1 MAFKR
6 LTPAPRP
13 IEGDP
18 CADPRVDCAAYRA
31 AVAAAAQAGATG
43 VTPAAELPAVVT
55 PPVLSPAPDLPVSQ
69 VARNALK
76 AAGRVAGAILGG
88 QRVLVPD
95 AERDRRLAI
104 CATCPHYDAEGNAG
118 LGRCRLCGCTRKKAS
133 FATERCPDGRW
144 GTWDA

>member
-6 LTPAPRP
+6 LTSRP
-13 IEGDP
+13 DPIMGDP
-18 CADPRVDCAAYRA
+18 CADPRVDCMPTSTASAL
-31 AVAAAAQAGATG
+31 
-43 VTPAAELPAVVT
+43 PAA
-55 PPVLSPAPDLPVSQ
+55 Q

-76 AAGRVAGAILGG
+76 AAGRVAGALIGG
-88 QRVLVPD
+88 QRVLVSD

-104 CATCPHYDAEGNAG
+104 CAACSHYAAQGNAG

-144 GTWDA
+144 GASKDLTP